1 MPRKVKVLVSYAQSL
16 DGHVATATGAS
27 RWISGPESLEYAH
40 CLRRENEAILVGS
53 GTVVRD
59 NPLLTCR
66 LPGARSP
73 RRVLLDSGL
82 RIPLGSQ
89 VVQTAE
95 AVPTVIFT
103 TAQRL
108 DQRDE
113 TVTRFEQAGVI
124 LRAVPS
130 DTPGQLSLS
139 AVLDTLEADGV
150 TSLFVEGGSR
160 VITAFLKAGLVDEW
174 HLVMAPIIIGAG
186 IPAVGDL
193 GVRDLAEAYRFETR
207 SVTHLGE
214 DLLWK
219 LVRRQEQR

>member
-1 MPRKVKVLVSYAQSL
+1 MKVLVSYAQSL

-40 CLRRENEAILVGS
+40 CLRRDNDAILVGR

-59 NPLLTCR
+59 DPLLTCR

-82 RIPLGSQ
+82 RIPLDSQ
-89 VVQTAE
+89 VVQTAAE
-95 AVPTVIFT
+95 VITVVF
-103 TAQRL
+103 ASAPRL
-108 DQRDE
+108 EQRDD
-113 TVTRFEQAGVI
+113 TVRRFEEAGVI

-130 DTPGQLSLS
+130 GAPGQLSLS
-139 AVLDTLEADGV
+139 AIIETLEAEGV
-150 TSLFVEGGSR
+150 TSLFVEGGPR

-174 HLVMAPIIIGAG
+174 HLVVAPIVIGAG
-186 IPAVGDL
+186 VPAVGDL
-193 GVRDLAEAYRFETR
+193 GVRDLAAAYRFETH
-207 SVTHLGE
+207 SVTQLGE

-219 LVRRQEQR
+219 LVRRRKQR